1 MELRWKDVQL
11 TSSGKYVVAMA
22 DAESVRTSFIPFPPY
37 SDRGGRA
44 KRQRSYVGKMF
55 SWPPRKST
63 LLQ

>member
-55 SWPPRKST
+55 S
-63 LLQ
+63 